1 MAEQRPIA
9 DSKPTNKGMRRRV
22 RLLAIAMAAF
32 LTWAAFIAWDQQGRL
47 NVKAAELEQ
56 LENELRET
64 VKINEDFQKEIRR
77 LNDPEYILQHIRKQY
92 HYTKPGETLFYTPK
106 SP

>member
-1 MAEQRPIA
+1 
-9 DSKPTNKGMRRRV
+9 
-22 RLLAIAMAAF
+22 MAAF